1 MRVLGVGL
9 APGFSRTNLWACW
22 SLGLTATMVISFLP
36 TATPYLLGGVL
47 EVPSQ
52 AQGRV
57 VGLLG
62 LAAELTMILSLAW
75 YGALADRYG
84 RRPVVIAGFV
94 LCALGT
100 ALFPFAGDTTVLVA
114 LRVVFALGAAALGG
128 MFATIAV
135 DYAREDSRGR
145 SYGVLGVFCGLGG
158 LLAVLVLARLP
169 RTFESGGMSP
179 ASAAR
184 VSFLVVAAG
193 LLIVAVVM
201 RFALSPAR
209 ASQDAARASQD
220 PATVSQDAGRVP
232 LTRLVRE
239 GVALFRDPGAALAY
253 LAAFVARADL
263 AVIAGFMSLWIV
275 DHATRQGM
283 SPAEALAR
291 AGLIVGIAHTMALVA
306 SPVLGWLG
314 DRVRRQNLVIGAQ
327 LVAAL
332 SYLSTLLISDPL
344 GSGMIVVAVL
354 VGVGEIAG
362 INTAGPLLAQQ
373 APAAVRGSAFGVQA
387 LMGALGIMCVSALG
401 GLLYDHWRPAA
412 PFVVSGVLGLCVVV
426 FGLVVRKRVAPNPQ
440 ANGQDRRTERTPA
453 G

>member
-9 APGFSRTNLWACW
+9 APGFSKTNMWACW

-47 EVPSQ
+47 GVPSQ

-62 LAAELTMILSLAW
+62 LAAELTMILTLAW

-94 LCALGT
+94 LCALGA
-100 ALFPFAGDTTVLVA
+100 ALFPFAGDTAVL
-114 LRVVFALGAAALGG
+114 VVFALGAAALGG

-145 SYGVLGVFCGLGG
+145 SYGVLGVFCGIGG

-169 RTFESGGMSP
+169 GTFESGGMSP
-179 ASAAR
+179 AAAAQ

-193 LLIVAVVM
+193 LLAVAVVM
-201 RFALSPAR
+201 RFTLSPAGV
-209 ASQDAARASQD
+209 SGNARH
-220 PATVSQDAGRVP
+220 VP

-239 GVALFRDPGAALAY
+239 GAALFRDPGAALAY

-283 SPAEALAR
+283 SPAGALAR
-291 AGLIVGIAHTMALVA
+291 AGMIVGIAHTMALVA

-314 DRVRRQNLVIGAQ
+314 DRIRRQTLVIGAQ

-332 SYLSTLLISDPL
+332 AYLSTLLISDPL
-344 GSGMIVVAVL
+344 GSGMIVVAML
-354 VGVGEIAG
+354 VGAGEIAG

-412 PFVVSGVLGLCVVV
+412 PFVVSGVLGLCVAA

-440 ANGQDRRTERTPA
+440 ANDQDRRTERTPA

>member
-1 MRVLGVGL
+1 MRVLGVGI
-9 APGFSRTNLWACW
+9 APGFSKTNMWACW
-22 SLGLTATMVISFLP
+22 TLGLMATMVISFLP

-47 EVPSQ
+47 GVPAG
-52 AQGRV
+52 AQGRM

-62 LAAELTMILSLAW
+62 FAAELTMIASLAW

-84 RRPVVIAGFV
+84 RRPLVVAGFV
-94 LCALGT
+94 LCALGA

-128 MFATIAV
+128 MFATIAM

-158 LLAVLVLARLP
+158 LVAVLALARLP
-169 RTFESGGMSP
+169 RTFEAQGMSP
-179 ASAAR
+179 AAASR
-184 VSFLVVAAG
+184 VSFLAVAAG
-193 LLIVAVVM
+193 LLVAAVVM

-209 ASQDAARASQD
+209 
-220 PATVSQDAGRVP
+220 VSVSAMHVP
-232 LTRLVRE
+232 LPRLVRE
-239 GVALFRDPGAALAY
+239 GVTLFRDPGAALAY
-253 LAAFVARADL
+253 VAAFVARADL

-283 SPAEALAR
+283 GAAEALAR
-291 AGLIVGIAHTMALVA
+291 AGMIVGIAHTMALVS

-344 GSGMIVVAVL
+344 GPGMIVVAML

-373 APAAVRGSAFGVQA
+373 APARMRGSAFGVQA

-412 PFVVSGVLGLCVVV
+412 PFVVSGGLGLCVVA
-426 FGLVVRKRVAPNPQ
+426 FGLVIRRRVVPNPE
-440 ANGQDRRTERTPA
+440 ATTATDQDPRSARTPA